1 MGRKKKPHHCMKE
14 KSINHCDDDGMMLV
28 VKQLFSTLGVKAP
41 KKKKSNKQPSEHFQ
55 QKSNLFCY

>member
-1 MGRKKKPHHCMKE
+1 MKE

-41 KKKKSNKQPSEHFQ
+41 QKKSKQPSEHFQ
-55 QKSNLFCY
+55 QKSNLFCYW